1 MDIYERIKALGI
13 QLPPAPKKGGVYS
26 PVRHFGEKLV
36 YVSGCGPV
44 VDRPVTGRLGDT
56 LDVAAGQIYARACM
70 LNVLAALEADLGDLR
85 RVKSAV
91 KLLTF
96 VQSTPD
102 FHDQPAVANGGS
114 QLLADLLGPD
124 AGLPARSA
132 VGVCALPGGIPVET
146 EAMFEI
152 TAENIYFS
160 TI

>member
-1 MDIYERIKALGI
+1 MDIYDRMKARGI
-13 QLPPAPKKGGVYS
+13 QLPPAPKKGGIYS
-26 PVRHFGEKLV
+26 PVRHFGENMV

-44 VDRPVTGRLGDT
+44 VDQPVVGRLGD
-56 LDVAAGQIYARACM
+56 DMDIAAGQACAAACM

-114 QLLADLLGPD
+114 QLLQDLLGVE
-124 AGLPARSA
+124 AGTPARSA
-132 VGVCALPGGIPVET
+132 VGLCALPGNIPVET

-152 TAENIYFS
+152 TAE
-160 TI
+160 